1 MSEVSFD
8 DAPSSRL
15 TLAVTRVT
23 VPLLT
28 SSLKAGVTS
37 CMRGDALASVKA
49 TAPTDLSQ
57 SSMPYPYPGIDP
69 RPKAYAGGSGGGGAG
84 GGGGGVGGGGGGGL
98 LDDTRSS
105 AVSSMLLSAKQKQSN
120 VSDGSDDDWDQ

>member
-8 DAPSSRL
+8 DAPSNRL

-23 VPLLT
+23 VPLLP
-28 SSLKAGVTS
+28 SSLKAGVS
-37 CMRGDALASVKA
+37 PCMAVDALASVKVN
-49 TAPTDLSQ
+49 APIDLPP
-57 SSMPYPYPGIDP
+57 SSMPHPYPGSVP
-69 RPKAYAGGSGGGGAG
+69 RPKVGVGADGGGHGVAG
-84 GGGGGVGGGGGGGL
+84 GGGGGGGL
-98 LDDTRSS
+98 LDGTRSS